1 MSDTDTSTSTEPGD
15 EDSKHSSEEP
25 STPTSSAT
33 ITTTKGK
40 HKKAKSKGKKG
51 KKGKK
56 KDKDKIKKKEGG
68 GQEGVTTPK
77 QRSAT
82 SILHRGEDAGSDGG
96 GGRDSPIVPVL
107 SSSPSTSAAP
117 LPQPATMMNS
127 DWMVQKV
134 KALLAPSKETR
145 LRRTTAA
152 PTPSRTPLPEVAEAQ
167 AQREKEKEEE
177 ELPSEEELQK
187 IAEMFKEEQHRA
199 AFAQAI
205 REELAKRVSKQLL
218 VLFTF
223 PLILFISYL
232 YQIGT
237 RRCK

>member
-56 KDKDKIKKKEGG
+56 KDKDKLKKKDGG
-68 GQEGVTTPK
+68 EQEGVTTPK

-205 REELAKRVSKQLL
+205 REELAKRVSKQ
-218 VLFTF
+218 
-223 PLILFISYL
+223 
-232 YQIGT
+232 
-237 RRCK
+237 